1 MLGGKG
7 YFRGSSILL
16 SGTAGTGKTSVAAA
30 FVNAAA
36 RRGERA
42 LYFAFEESPSQI
54 IRNMESVGVELGQWM
69 ERGRL
74 QFHAQRP
81 TLYGLE
87 MHLLTVHETIRK
99 FMPRVV
105 VLDPV
110 TNLVDVG
117 TQREARSM
125 LTRLIDFLK
134 SSEITGLFTSLT
146 SGGSA
151 EQQSDVGVSSLMDT
165 WLLLR
170 NVESGGERNR
180 TIYILKSRGM
190 AHSNQVRE
198 FVLSS
203 KGIELVPVYTGAG
216 DVFMGS
222 ARVAQEAREE
232 AEALERR
239 QGVERRRRE
248 IDRERRVAEAQTAAV
263 QASLEAKVEALD
275 RDIAEETAAEKAR
288 AVNRAEMAL
297 RRGGDRKG
305 ASR

>member
-1 MLGGKG
+1 
-7 YFRGSSILL
+7 
-16 SGTAGTGKTSVAAA
+16 
-30 FVNAAA
+30 
-36 RRGERA
+36 
-42 LYFAFEESPSQI
+42 
-54 IRNMESVGVELGQWM
+54 M

-275 RDIAEETAAEKAR
+275 RDIAEEMAAEKAR
-288 AVNRAEMAL
+288 AFNRAEMAL